1 MHSKGFHHRMNKL
14 SQKSFRIVRIRP
26 YSSEG
31 GCIVYADVPDGIW
44 DAAEPGEPEDLRNDL
59 DSCWEEILDHC
70 QEIRGCIYPVLVLS
84 ADGRRLLR
92 VRGLDGELF
101 LPEGVEE
108 VADYAVANKCN
119 DGIEDE
125 HNNSISRIVWNGSI
139 RRIGKE
145 AFASAV
151 TNLLALPPTVEF
163 VGEDPFSGNSIVRCD
178 YIVSCQCHCADTS
191 HVWHYK
197 DYRRLLDDMAWIE
210 HVCNCYGSVDEFVRN
225 IHGIFENI
233 VDDIGNHSMCILE
246 DVIKLPGVKAFL
258 SSYWTLRRLK
268 EADGWP
274 FFRIL
279 RCLEAVG
286 ELPQLE
292 EVSESPWLDSNLWKR
307 GKREAA
313 SPLCENYYMLLLED
327 ETRSRKEK
335 LDMVRMIMLG
345 FHYGLKRAF
354 PLYPLHCFHED
365 RGYQHPDYKNHD
377 FVKYH
382 CSWTNWHR
390 MGHDEEILD
399 AINKDAKAR
408 FIMRLTVCGTS
419 IGKVIMAH
427 LFQMKALSCIAAVYK
442 YYPKTEKRFPLNDL
456 LLAAILNWPFE
467 SILNLIDAIEREM
480 PGRISKVKDA
490 LGNNALW
497 YLMMTQPGPY
507 YTREGRFRFGY
518 WLGISNEKIAK
529 RLVELGV
536 DPFETT
542 PTGLSWYEIAFGEDD
557 TRNEVV
563 INPRIA
569 FLSMLRK
576 RMMDMGKSQDFP

>member
-1 MHSKGFHHRMNKL
+1 
-14 SQKSFRIVRIRP
+14 
-26 YSSEG
+26 
-31 GCIVYADVPDGIW
+31 
-44 DAAEPGEPEDLRNDL
+44 
-59 DSCWEEILDHC
+59 
-70 QEIRGCIYPVLVLS
+70 
-84 ADGRRLLR
+84 
-92 VRGLDGELF
+92 
-101 LPEGVEE
+101 
-108 VADYAVANKCN
+108 
-119 DGIEDE
+119 
-125 HNNSISRIVWNGSI
+125 
-139 RRIGKE
+139 
-145 AFASAV
+145 
-151 TNLLALPPTVEF
+151 
-163 VGEDPFSGNSIVRCD
+163 
-178 YIVSCQCHCADTS
+178 
-191 HVWHYK
+191 
-197 DYRRLLDDMAWIE
+197 
-210 HVCNCYGSVDEFVRN
+210 
-225 IHGIFENI
+225 
-233 VDDIGNHSMCILE
+233 MCILE
-246 DVIKLPGVKAFL
+246 DVIKLPVVKAFL

-268 EADGWP
+268 EAGGWP

-286 ELPQLE
+286 ELPRLE
-292 EVSESPWLDSNLWKR
+292 EVAELPLETNPWR

-382 CSWTNWHR
+382 CSWTDWHR

-427 LFQMKALSCIAAVYK
+427 LFQKKALSCIAAVYK

-490 LGNNALW
+490 LENNALW

-518 WLGISNEKIAK
+518 WLGISNDKIAR
-529 RLVELGV
+529 RLVELGM

-557 TRNEVV
+557 TQNMVV
-563 INPRIA
+563 VNPRIA
-569 FLSMLRK
+569 FLSMLKK
-576 RMMDMGKSQDFP
+576 RMMDMGESQDVP